1 VAGPARR
8 GAPYERGWK
17 DTIQAHPGTVTRILV
32 PFGPAAA
39 PGVPFGSR
47 VATPFTGR
55 YVWHCHIL
63 DHEDNEMMLPY
74 EVVPA

>member
-1 VAGPARR
+1 M
-8 GAPYERGWK
+8 
-17 DTIQAHPGTVTRILV
+17 VTRILV
-32 PFGPAAA
+32 PFGPSAA
-39 PGVPFGSR
+39 PAVPFGHGVTS
-47 VATPFTGR
+47 PFTGR